1 MEILSISKIVVP
13 ILSLA
18 YFGRK
23 NYIYLIK
30 KNPKGRNTIIDISYN
45 FINFMG
51 FLVTIIVI
59 IETFFVGLPLDYF
72 YTVCVTIFLYL
83 ISELIDT
90 YKKTKV
96 NNNAY
101 IYIFYLIFILLIW
114 TWLITAD

>member
-1 MEILSISKIVVP
+1 
-13 ILSLA
+13 
-18 YFGRK
+18 
-23 NYIYLIK
+23 
-30 KNPKGRNTIIDISYN
+30 
-45 FINFMG
+45 MG

-72 YTVCVTIFLYL
+72 YTVYVTIFLYL

-101 IYIFYLIFILLIW
+101 IYIIFYLIFILLIW

>member
-18 YFGRK
+18 YFGKK

-30 KNPKGRNTIIDISYN
+30 KDPKDRNTIMDISY
-45 FINFMG
+45 NFMG

-72 YTVCVTIFLYL
+72 YTVCVDIFLYL

-90 YKKTKV
+90 YKKQKLIIMLT
-96 NNNAY
+96 Y
-101 IYIFYLIFILLIW
+101 IYSI
-114 TWLITAD
+114 